1 MLRTVVEQDMRCL
14 YVSVAREC
22 LETSIE
28 TCDNDNGSYL
38 SRVSDP
44 LSLTLAT
51 VEGSV
56 EASSSS
62 SATSAASESLPRGSS
77 EASMAAGS
85 LAAASATELISSKV
99 PEVLI
104 SPKVAKVLL
113 PAAEVIAKVPKSHP
127 AAVIGAGKVG
137 ELLKASP
144 CESSPATAPASKPS
158 SASAATPASASPG
171 HHCVENS

>member
-1 MLRTVVEQDMRCL
+1 
-14 YVSVAREC
+14 
-22 LETSIE
+22 
-28 TCDNDNGSYL
+28 
-38 SRVSDP
+38 
-44 LSLTLAT
+44 
-51 VEGSV
+51 
-56 EASSSS
+56 
-62 SATSAASESLPRGSS
+62 
-77 EASMAAGS
+77 MAAGS

-144 CESSPATAPASKPS
+144 SESSPAPSKPS
-158 SASAATPASASPG
+158 SASATPASASPG

>member
-1 MLRTVVEQDMRCL
+1 
-14 YVSVAREC
+14 
-22 LETSIE
+22 
-28 TCDNDNGSYL
+28 
-38 SRVSDP
+38 
-44 LSLTLAT
+44 
-51 VEGSV
+51 
-56 EASSSS
+56 
-62 SATSAASESLPRGSS
+62 
-77 EASMAAGS
+77 MAAGS
-85 LAAASATELISSKV
+85 LASAAASATELISSKV

-144 CESSPATAPASKPS
+144 SESSPGPSSKPS
-158 SASAATPASASPG
+158 SSSATPASASPG